1 MSPSSRLDERTP
13 DAELVAR
20 CAAGDERAWRTLV
33 YRYRRLIYTIP
44 YRMGLDPAEA
54 DDVFQVAF
62 TRLAERI
69 DRLERPERVRA
80 WLVTTARRL
89 SLNVVTRRRGI
100 EDPEDALAN
109 VAHPDDLPNEE
120 LERLEEQQLMRTAL
134 ERLGGRCRDLLA
146 LLYYPEDSGGPASYE
161 EISERLGMPI
171 GSIGPTRMRCLGKL
185 RAEYE
190 GLTGEDA
197 S

>member
-1 MSPSSRLDERTP
+1 MPSPSRPDASTP

-20 CAAGDERAWRTLV
+20 CAAGDERAWSVLV
-33 YRYRRLIYTIP
+33 LRYRRLIYTIP

-89 SLNVVTRRRGI
+89 SLNVVTRRRQV
-100 EDPEDALAN
+100 EDPDVVLESAVDPDAL
-109 VAHPDDLPNEE
+109 PGEE
-120 LERLEEQQLMRTAL
+120 VERLEEQQLVRNAL
-134 ERLGGRCRDLLA
+134 ERLGGRCRELLT
-146 LLYYPEDSGGPASYE
+146 LLYYPEDPAGTASYE
-161 EISERLGMPI
+161 TISERLGMPI
-171 GSIGPTRMRCLGKL
+171 GSIGPTRMRCLRKL
-185 RAEYE
+185 RAEFE
-190 GLTGEDA
+190 RLTGGEGP
-197 S
+197 